1 MRKISALVALVALV
15 ASPAGGLDSYWH
27 SQCNQKVGAQFGFTE
42 DAWKVMQLGNFSPD
56 FFGPVSEYGSRNFKS
71 KELQAVNEYIANNP
85 QVRGAAIY
93 LHFDN
98 LNGDFQHNSDFD
110 YVFSHLLQNTQNS

>member
-15 ASPAGGLDSYWH
+15 VSPAVGLDSYWH
-27 SQCNQKVGAQFGFTE
+27 LQCNQKVGEQFGFTE
-42 DAWKVMQLGNFSPD
+42 DAWKVVQLGNFSPD
-56 FFGPVSEYGSRNFKS
+56 FFGPVSEYASRNLKS
-71 KELQAVNEYIANNP
+71 KELQAVKQYIANNP

-110 YVFSHLLQNTQNS
+110 